1 MPLTARG
8 SSHIPATA
16 LCAPVLAA
24 LLTAAPR
31 SWCQVESADVATRF
45 GPVEARA
52 VPDAAPARSDIL
64 FRGAPV
70 GQVDGAAGLLKL
82 SVQDDADYV
91 LVDAALPD
99 PQCRHRFVVLQVGP
113 GDEATMSAPFGD
125 CLTAF
130 GARRAGDRLVIQL
143 AQEGSAHERAAQEG
157 SAHERAAQPQRDPV
171 VHEFVSMPGRM
182 KELTNVLT
190 RCEAAQ
196 VTAASRWTPGAAGQG
211 GRVVTGSGRAWFH
224 TAPLDECRLP
234 ALFVIPGD
242 VLTVLHVHGN
252 FADVVYRNPRTGRE
266 ANGWLR
272 LDRLAPA
279 AAPVAE
285 PAAVPIATPVPDTP
299 PAIPDQH

>member
-1 MPLTARG
+1 MPA
-8 SSHIPATA
+8 PA
-16 LCAPVLAA
+16 LCAPVLAV
-24 LLTAAPR
+24 LLTVAPR
-31 SWCQVESADVATRF
+31 SWCQVESASVATRF
-45 GPVEARA
+45 GPVETRA
-52 VPDAAPARSDIL
+52 VPDAAPVRSDIL
-64 FRGAPV
+64 FRGAPL
-70 GQVDGAAGLLKL
+70 GQVDGTAGLLKL
-82 SVQDDADYV
+82 SVQDEADYV

-99 PQCRHRFVVLQVGP
+99 PQCRHRFVVLQLGP
-113 GDEATMSAPFGD
+113 GDVATMSAPFGD

-143 AQEGSAHERAAQEG
+143 AQEGT
-157 SAHERAAQPQRDPV
+157 AQPQRDPV

-182 KELTNVLT
+182 KELTSVLT

-196 VTAASRWTPGAAGQG
+196 VTAASRWTPVAAGQG

-242 VLTVLHVHGN
+242 VLTVLHVYGD
-252 FADVVYRNPRTGRE
+252 FADVAYRNPRTGRE

-279 AAPVAE
+279 A
-285 PAAVPIATPVPDTP
+285 PIATPAAAPVPDAP
-299 PAIPDQH
+299 PATPDQH

>member
-1 MPLTARG
+1 MSLAARG
-8 SSHIPATA
+8 RSRIPAAA
-16 LCAPVLAA
+16 LRAPVLAA
-24 LLTAAPR
+24 LLAVAPM
-31 SWCQVESADVATRF
+31 SWCQVESANVATRF
-45 GPVEARA
+45 GPVETRT
-52 VPDAAPARSDIL
+52 VPDTVPVRSDIL
-64 FRGAPV
+64 FRGAPL
-70 GQVDGAAGLLKL
+70 GQVDGAAGLVKL

-91 LVDAALPD
+91 LVDASISD

-143 AQEGSAHERAAQEG
+143 AQEDAGHERPGHERPAHERAG
-157 SAHERAAQPQRDPV
+157 QPQRDPV
-171 VHEFVSMPGRM
+171 VHEFVWTHDRM

-196 VTAASRWTPGAAGQG
+196 VTAASRWTPVASAQA

-224 TAPLDECRLP
+224 TAPLEACRLP

-242 VLTVLHVHGN
+242 VLTVLHVYGDY
-252 FADVVYRNPRTGRE
+252 ADVAYRNPRTGRE
-266 ANGWLR
+266 ASGWLL

-279 AAPVAE
+279 AAPAAE
-285 PAAVPIATPVPDTP
+285 PIATSVPGAP
-299 PAIPDQH
+299 PTTPDQH

>member
-1 MPLTARG
+1 MPA
-8 SSHIPATA
+8 AT
-16 LCAPVLAA
+16 LCAPVLAV
-24 LLTAAPR
+24 LLTVAPR
-31 SWCQVESADVATRF
+31 SWCQVEGASVATRF
-45 GPVEARA
+45 GPVETRV
-52 VPDAAPARSDIL
+52 VPDAAPVRSDIL
-64 FRGAPV
+64 FRGAPL
-70 GQVDGAAGLLKL
+70 GQVDGTAGLLKL
-82 SVQDDADYV
+82 SVQDEADYV

-99 PQCRHRFVVLQVGP
+99 PQCRHRFVVLQLGP
-113 GDEATMSAPFGD
+113 GDVATMSAPFGD

-196 VTAASRWTPGAAGQG
+196 VTAASRWAPVAAAQA

-242 VLTVLHVHGN
+242 ALTVLHVYGD
-252 FADVVYRNPRTGRE
+252 FADVAYRNPRTGRE

-272 LDRLAPA
+272 VDRLAPTAAPAAEPA
-279 AAPVAE
+279 AAPV
-285 PAAVPIATPVPDTP
+285 PDAP
-299 PAIPDQH
+299 PATPDQH